1 MIYFTDSF
9 NIQLELKEIERKFKK
24 IAIIGKYPVAI
35 ESSEINSQLIDLIKE
50 IAVKSPELP
59 QSFEINMDIEK
70 KPNKQIKVN
79 YISDRIISKFREI
92 NGVYGED
99 FTLEVLDRVYEIL
112 SSELGGE
119 EQFTIFF
126 KNITNESSPKKN

>member
-1 MIYFTDSF
+1 MKVRLT
-9 NIQLELKEIERKFKK
+9 E
-24 IAIIGKYPVAI
+24 
-35 ESSEINSQLIDLIKE
+35 SQLIDLINE

-59 QSFEINMDIEK
+59 QSFDFNMDIDK
-70 KPNKQIKVN
+70 KPNKQNKVN
-79 YISDRIISKFREI
+79 YISDRMISKFREI

-119 EQFTIFF
+119 E
-126 KNITNESSPKKN
+126 